1 MDTSFIKKHGLLFIE
16 NSRVILFVSLV
27 LSLSFIFVFKVGF
40 WLIAIASCLG
50 VLFALLCVRYWVSGE
65 PAYWFLSVFCCGVI
79 PAIYIKSFSLAITI
93 FCIEMVI
100 ASGYFCVNKSKLS
113 CLLSRKIT

>member
-1 MDTSFIKKHGLLFIE
+1 MDCFLLKSRKLFYLYRWYCLYLLFF
-16 NSRVILFVSLV
+16 L
-27 LSLSFIFVFKVGF
+27 FKVGF

-65 PAYWFLSVFCCGVI
+65 PVYWFLSVFCCGVI

-100 ASGYFCVNKSKLS
+100 ASAYFFVNKSRLS
-113 CLLSRKIT
+113 CFLSRKIT